1 MMRQFIIRRLLGVI
15 PTLLVIITMSF
26 LIIRLAP
33 GGPFLA
39 ERNLPEAVVKNLEHK
54 YGLDKP
60 LVVQYFTYVGNIIT
74 GDFGV
79 SLQYLDRDVTY
90 FIKKNLPVSA
100 LLGSLAL
107 SISLI
112 LGLSMG
118 ITSALKQ
125 NTWVDH
131 MLMSFATIG
140 ISVPLFVVGPILMYI
155 FAMKLQW
162 LPTSGWIGGRN
173 GSLAMILP
181 IVTLSFPFTANIARL
196 SRASVLEVVH
206 SDFIRTARAKGL
218 SSLRIV
224 WGHIIRASITPVVS
238 YLGPVFAGVITSSVV
253 VETIFRVPGLG
264 VFFVQ
269 SSFNRDYTLI
279 MALVIVYSVILIFAN
294 LIVDILYVIIDPRT
308 LKRI

>member
-1 MMRQFIIRRLLGVI
+1 MRQFIVKRLLGVI
-15 PTLLVIITMSF
+15 PTLLVIITVSF
-26 LIIRLAP
+26 FIIRLAP

-39 ERNLPEAVVKNLEHK
+39 ERKLPDAVVKNLERK

-60 LVVQYFTYVGNIIT
+60 LFVQYITYVGNVIK

-90 FIKKNLPVSA
+90 FIKKNFPVSIT
-100 LLGSLAL
+100 LGILAL
-107 SISLI
+107 VVSVS
-112 LGLSMG
+112 LGLSVG
-118 ITSALKQ
+118 VISALKQ
-125 NTWVDH
+125 NTWVDNV
-131 MLMSFATIG
+131 LMSFATIG
-140 ISVPLFVVGPILMYI
+140 ISIPLFVVGPILMYI

-173 GSLAMILP
+173 GPLTMILP
-181 IVTLSFPFTANIARL
+181 VITLSFPFTANIARL

-218 SSLRIV
+218 SSFRVV

-253 VETIFRVPGLG
+253 VETIFRVPGIG
-264 VFFVQ
+264 TYFVQ

-308 LKRI
+308 LKRS